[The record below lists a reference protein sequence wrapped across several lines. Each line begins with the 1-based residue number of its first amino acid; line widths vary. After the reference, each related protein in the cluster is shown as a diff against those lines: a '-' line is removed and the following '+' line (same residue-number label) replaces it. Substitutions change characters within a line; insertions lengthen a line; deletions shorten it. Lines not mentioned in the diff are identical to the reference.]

1 MNGSSVTFSGRGVSS
16 GENVGRGTRLP
27 CGTMLGL
34 FGSSGSLGSL
44 GLPVGKGGIVSNT
57 SPKMLRRIQRPAS
70 SKKNVVSLTIIM
82 IPASISTTAIDVTM
96 AL

>member
-27 CGTMLGL
+27 CGPMLGL
-34 FGSSGSLGSL
+34 FGSSGSLGPL

-70 SKKNVVSLTIIM
+70 SKKKRRVAHDNNDTRKHQHNGN
-82 IPASISTTAIDVTM
+82 
-96 AL
+96 